1 MKVTTANIVD
11 GAGTILDQILKT
23 RLQRKAKTILMSS
36 IQLIILIVALFLM
49 NYDIELFRE
58 DEIIPHRNLK
68 VCLVITIGL
77 AGVYIAILSVFIF
90 IHSVCLLPPN
100 SETTHEIE
108 DAFSRTNSIPYIDG
122 LLELGFPTKYKG
134 NKWYLP
140 YIIWSISGAIVGV
153 TAYIFVQIF
162 DGDHTSANTATH
174 GAAALLFYQ
183 ITTDFSEYWV
193 HTRMI
198 RPETFGGVSE
208 GDDNDDDE
216 EEEIR
221 REGSSYNLG
230 DRREYNYHEEEEP
243 RGSARP
249 IRAQMF

>member
-68 VCLVITIGL
+68 VCLVITIGF
-77 AGVYIAILSVFIF
+77 AGVYIAILSVFVF

-100 SETTHEIE
+100 SETTQEIE

-153 TAYIFVQIF
+153 TAYIFAQIF
-162 DGDHTSANTATH
+162 DGDSTTPASTATH
-174 GAAALLFYQ
+174 GAAALLLYQ

-193 HTRMI
+193 HTRII
-198 RPETFGGVSE
+198 RPETFGSVSE
-208 GDDNDDDE
+208 GGE
-216 EEEIR
+216 EEEVIQV
-221 REGSSYNLG
+221 EGSSYNLE
-230 DRREYNYHEEEEP
+230 DRREYNYHEEEEAS
-243 RGSARP
+243 GSARP
-249 IRAQMF
+249 IRARMF